1 MAEPTPACKKPRH
14 SLLPDIETMEVQ
26 RSADK
31 QSICAVKSGYEQM
44 KAISLELTSV
54 KRREK
59 MNDDIKVLWLMAKYG
74 VSAVIK
80 VIAAIEAVPSS
91 LSERQALKYVH
102 KTVDENEVARSDV
115 ETMYSFLVHSC
126 LSITRIGANSKVE
139 RVVIAPPCGECYSCK
154 RPLVS
159 YLTTDVKLYTCVG
172 LKPIEKVI
180 LRCKECNLI
189 YNPTQF
195 GNKHTQGFQFYEKEQ
210 PILEVS
216 DTVYFERSLL
226 EWQCCLA

>member
-1 MAEPTPACKKPRH
+1 
-14 SLLPDIETMEVQ
+14 MEVQ

-44 KAISLELTSV
+44 KAVSLELTSV

-59 MNDDIKVLWLMAKYG
+59 MNDDIKVLWLMAKCG

-102 KTVDENEVARSDV
+102 KTVDENKVVRSDV

-126 LSITRIGANSKVE
+126 LGITRIGANLKVE
-139 RVVIAPPCGECYSCK
+139 RVVIAPPCGECYNSCK

-180 LRCKECNLI
+180 W
-189 YNPTQF
+189 
-195 GNKHTQGFQFYEKEQ
+195 GA
-210 PILEVS
+210 
-216 DTVYFERSLL
+216 RSVF
-226 EWQCCLA
+226 